1 MTKSL
6 TPQCMSACRMLVEM
20 DPQIHATPAPLTL
33 AMSTKEAAR
42 LLSVSHRTME
52 DWRLS
57 GQGPPFRKWGRLVR
71 YHMNDLKSFA
81 DSPSFANT
89 GEAHAA

>member
-1 MTKSL
+1 MNVLAGKL
-6 TPQCMSACRMLVEM
+6 QG
-20 DPQIHATPAPLTL
+20 APHTAVL
-33 AMSTKEAAR
+33 ALSTKEAAR
-42 LLSVSHRTME
+42 LLSVSHRTMA
-52 DWRLS
+52 DWRLN

-71 YHMNDLKSFA
+71 YHINDLKSFA